1 MTHLSDLSPGQI
13 RLMAKLDD
21 GFDHIDSVG
30 REIGALHLVEV
41 MDAGVLSRMAL
52 VTADQ
57 GRGGQVW
64 VRLTEKGRK
73 VREEGKA

>member
-1 MTHLSDLSPGQI
+1 MTRLSDLSPEQI

-30 REIGALHLVEV
+30 REIGELRPVEV
-41 MDAGVLSRMAL
+41 MDAGVLSRLGL
-52 VTADQ
+52 VTADE

-64 VRLTEKGRK
+64 VRLTRIGRK
-73 VREEGKA
+73 VREEGEA

>member
-1 MTHLSDLSPGQI
+1 MTRLSDLSPEQI
-13 RLMAKLDD
+13 RLLAKLDD

-30 REIGALHLVEV
+30 REIGDLRPVDV
-41 MDAGVLSRMAL
+41 MDAGVLSRMGL
-52 VTADQ
+52 VTADE
-57 GRGGQVW
+57 GRDGQVW